1 MTPSK
6 QDGLGSKREDI
17 HSADEARKAIERW
30 AVTYAEEGVPELILI
45 ALLRESADDI
55 ERLGYISRQ
64 EV

>member
-1 MTPSK
+1 MRSK
-6 QDGLGSKREDI
+6 QDGLGSKRKDI
-17 HSADEARKAIERW
+17 HSAEEAQRAIERW

-45 ALLRESADDI
+45 SLLRESADDI